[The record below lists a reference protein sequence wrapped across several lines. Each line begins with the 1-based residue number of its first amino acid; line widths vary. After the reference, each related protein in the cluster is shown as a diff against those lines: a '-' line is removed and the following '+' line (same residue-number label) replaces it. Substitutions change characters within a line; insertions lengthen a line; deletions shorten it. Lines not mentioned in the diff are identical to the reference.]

1 MFLQGFLYCR
11 ISLFLRFWSH
21 FLVILR
27 TQGFHLGAL
36 SVHFGDPGLPKTL
49 QSEPFETSCAF
60 LAVFAELWVS
70 LGDSF
75 GVIFA
80 TFSSFV
86 VPKWEVRLWVSILEA
101 FGGRN
106 CSSAMGIVAGS
117 CCGNTWLGKTI
128 PGRGPHVVK
137 TQ

>member
-1 MFLQGFLYCR
+1 MFEVFRQENDPSAGPLCCEYACFYKVSLYCR

-36 SVHFGDPGLPKTL
+36 SVHFGDPGLPKKL
-49 QSEPFETSCAF
+49 QSEPFETSCVF
-60 LAVFAELWVS
+60 LAVFVELWVS

-86 VPKWEVRLWVSILEA
+86 VPQWEVRLWVSILEA
-101 FGGRN
+101 FGRRN
-106 CSSAMGIVAGS
+106 GPSAGAV
-117 CCGNTWLGKTI
+117 C
-128 PGRGPHVVK
+128 R
-137 TQ
+137 

>member
-1 MFLQGFLYCR
+1 MFEVFRQENDPSAGPLCCEYACFYKVSLYCR
-11 ISLFLRFWSH
+11 ISLFLRFGCH

-36 SVHFGDPGLPKTL
+36 SVHFGDPGLPKTF
-49 QSEPFETSCAF
+49 QSEPFETSCVF
-60 LAVFAELWVS
+60 LAVFVELWVS

-86 VPKWEVRLWVSILEA
+86 VPTWEVRLWVL
-101 FGGRN
+101 FWKHLGGKL
-106 CSSAMGIVAGS
+106 APVQG
-117 CCGNTWLGKTI
+117 LY
-128 PGRGPHVVK
+128 VVK
-137 TQ
+137 T